1 MKQLVVVGAS
11 AAGLAAAETLRREG
25 YKGTLT
31 LIGDE
36 PYHPY
41 DRPPLSKQILGGQW
55 EPDRVPLRAPADLDA
70 LGLELR
76 LGVAATGLDLAGRTV
91 ALADGARVPY
101 DGLVIATGVRP
112 RRLPGDGGER
122 AHVLRTLDDA
132 LALRDRL
139 GPGRRLAVVGGP
151 RGGGARP
158 RPAPGGG
165 AGCRQ
170 RENHPPG

>member
-1 MKQLVVVGAS
+1 MVGGS

-25 YKGTLT
+25 YEGTIT

-70 LGLELR
+70 LGLDLR

-101 DGLVIATGVRP
+101 EGLVIATGVRP
-112 RRLPGDGGER
+112 RRLPGDGNGEGNGEGNG
-122 AHVLRTLDDA
+122 D
-132 LALRDRL
+132 
-139 GPGRRLAVVGGP
+139 
-151 RGGGARP
+151 GGGARMCC
-158 RPAPGGG
+158 APWTTPWPCGTGWARGGG
-165 AGCRQ
+165 
-170 RENHPPG
+170 